1 MNPTI
6 QRKNHTQHATRP
18 ARHITGI
25 ISARN
30 LAPKDRP
37 WQYVMK
43 WFSRRNSMANYDYD
57 LGIIGGGAAGLTVAS
72 GAAQLGARTFLVEKE
87 KTLGGDCLH
96 YGCVPS
102 KTLLKTAH
110 VYHLM
115 KNGPKFG
122 LPAIT
127 PPAVDFRQVS
137 ARINSVISAIQ
148 EHDSVAR
155 FCKLGAR
162 VEFGNPVF
170 TDKHAIVLGG
180 KIISARAWVIATGSS
195 PDIPPIE
202 GLATTPYLTNRDL
215 FSLDTL
221 PGSMIILG
229 AGPIGVEM
237 AQAFCRLGARVTM
250 IQRCDQILSKEDR
263 DLADIVQQAL
273 EAEGVTF
280 LLNTAVVRVRD
291 LGREREVVVKNAAGE
306 TTNLKAE
313 AILVALGRAP
323 NVAGLGL
330 EKIDIP
336 FDHNGITV
344 NSYLQTSHHHIY
356 AAGDV
361 TGGYRFTH
369 VAGYEGGVV
378 LRNAIFH
385 LPKKADYTLVP
396 WCTYTHPALAS
407 IGLNEKRA
415 RKAGIDYTVWSEEF
429 TSNDRGLAEGESIG
443 RIKLLLDRRGKPL
456 GVQILGPQAGELL
469 SEWVA
474 IMNGGV
480 GLSRIAS
487 AIHPYPTLGEINK
500 RVAGAVFSKKI
511 FSEPV
516 RKGLRFFFGLRGRG
530 CCL

>member
-1 MNPTI
+1 
-6 QRKNHTQHATRP
+6 
-18 ARHITGI
+18 
-25 ISARN
+25 
-30 LAPKDRP
+30 
-37 WQYVMK
+37 
-43 WFSRRNSMANYDYD
+43 MANYDYD

-72 GAAQLGARTFLVEKE
+72 GAAQLGVKTLLVEKE
-87 KTLGGDCLH
+87 TALGGDCLH

-127 PPAVDFRQVS
+127 PPGVDFRQVA
-137 ARINSVISAIQ
+137 ARIKSVIDTIQ

-170 TDKHAIVLGG
+170 TDEHAIHLSG

-195 PDIPPIE
+195 PEIPAIE

-237 AQAFCRLGARVTM
+237 AQAFCRLGTRVTV
-250 IQRCDQILSKEDR
+250 IQRSGQILSKEDR
-263 DLADIVQQAL
+263 DLAEIVQQAL
-273 EAEGVTF
+273 EEEGVTF
-280 LLNTAVVRVRD
+280 LLNTAVVRVGD
-291 LGREREVVVKNAAGE
+291 LGREREVVVKNAAGK
-306 TTNLKAE
+306 TMTLKGE
-313 AILVALGRAP
+313 AILVALGRTP
-323 NVAGLGL
+323 NAAGLGL
-330 EKIDIP
+330 EKINIP
-336 FDHNGITV
+336 FNHNGIAV
-344 NSYLQTSHHHIY
+344 NNYLRTSHRHIY

-361 TGGYRFTH
+361 IGGHQFTH

-385 LPKKADYTLVP
+385 LPQKTDYSLVP

-407 IGLNEKRA
+407 IGVNEKRA
-415 RKAGIDYTVWSEEF
+415 QKAGIDYTVWSEEF
-429 TSNDRGLAEGESIG
+429 TNNDRGLAEGESVG

-469 SEWVA
+469 GEWVA
-474 IMNGGV
+474 VMNGGV
-480 GLSRIAS
+480 GLAKIAS

-500 RVAGAVFSKKI
+500 RVAGAVFAKKI
-511 FSEPV
+511 FSAPV
-516 RKGLRFFFGLRGRG
+516 RKGLKFFFGLRGRA
-530 CCL
+530 C